1 MTGTDWEQIE
11 ADDDRLCRERSLSGM
26 KAEYDSFLV
35 NKDRQVR
42 ILDPKEPFNGI
53 ARGIT
58 KTGELMVETETGIRL
73 VSSGEVSVRGIY
85 GYV

>member
-1 MTGTDWEQIE
+1 MSGLIE
-11 ADDDRLCRERSLSGM
+11 
-26 KAEYDSFLV
+26 EYDSFLV

-42 ILDPKEPFNGI
+42 ILDPKEPFEGV
-53 ARGIT
+53 ARGISE
-58 KTGELMVETETGIRL
+58 KGELLVETNAGIRA